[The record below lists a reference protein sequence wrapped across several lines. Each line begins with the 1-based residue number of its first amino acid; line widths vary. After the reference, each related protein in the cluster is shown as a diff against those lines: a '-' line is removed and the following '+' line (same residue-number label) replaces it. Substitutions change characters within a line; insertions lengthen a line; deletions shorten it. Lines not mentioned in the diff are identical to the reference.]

1 MSETDQVEIYFEVNA
16 ADAIDEELA
25 SLTRPFLLKLR
36 ETGIELEQIWA
47 VLSQGRTVKFEAKEV
62 EFEGS
67 PQEFQ
72 KLLASSEKQKKKKT

>member
-16 ADAIDEELA
+16 ADAIDEELD

-47 VLSQGRTVKFEAKEV
+47 VLSQRRTVKFEAKGV

-72 KLLASSEKQKKKKT
+72 KLLASLEEQKKKKT